1 MQIDFNKDQLELLKY
16 AVLWYESN
24 DSEEEEL
31 MQQIEAKIYNAQ
43 EDQMLNVLK
52 GLWVKNHS
60 QIRRLKPL

>member
-1 MQIDFNKDQLELLKY
+1 MKLDLNKEQLELLKY

-52 GLWVKNHS
+52 GLWHKNHS
-60 QIRRLKPL
+60 QMRRLKPL

>member
-1 MQIDFNKDQLELLKY
+1 MQIELNREQLELLKY

-31 MQQIEAKIYNAQ
+31 IQQIEAKIYNAQ

-52 GLWVKNHS
+52 GL
-60 QIRRLKPL
+60 

>member
-1 MQIDFNKDQLELLKY
+1 MILDLNKEQLELLKY
-16 AVLWYESN
+16 AVLWFESN

-52 GLWVKNHS
+52 GL
-60 QIRRLKPL
+60 

>member
-1 MQIDFNKDQLELLKY
+1 MKLDLNKEQLELLKY

-31 MQQIEAKIYNAQ
+31 MQQIEAKIYDAQ

-52 GLWVKNHS
+52 GL
-60 QIRRLKPL
+60 

>member
-1 MQIDFNKDQLELLKY
+1 MQIDLNKEQLELLKY

-52 GLWVKNHS
+52 GL
-60 QIRRLKPL
+60 

>member
-1 MQIDFNKDQLELLKY
+1 MQIELNREQLELLKY

-52 GLWVKNHS
+52 GL
-60 QIRRLKPL
+60 

>member
-1 MQIDFNKDQLELLKY
+1 MQIDLNKEQLELLKY

-43 EDQMLNVLK
+43 EDQAMRLLK
-52 GLWVKNHS
+52 GL
-60 QIRRLKPL
+60 

>member
-1 MQIDFNKDQLELLKY
+1 MILDLNKEQLELLKY

-52 GLWVKNHS
+52 GL
-60 QIRRLKPL
+60 

>member
-1 MQIDFNKDQLELLKY
+1 MEKIEFNNEQLELLKY
-16 AVLWYESN
+16 VVLWYESN

-52 GLWVKNHS
+52 GL
-60 QIRRLKPL
+60 

>member
-1 MQIDFNKDQLELLKY
+1 MKLDLNEEQLELLKY

-52 GLWVKNHS
+52 GL
-60 QIRRLKPL
+60 

>member
-1 MQIDFNKDQLELLKY
+1 MKLDLNKEQLELLKY

-52 GLWVKNHS
+52 GL
-60 QIRRLKPL
+60 

>member
-1 MQIDFNKDQLELLKY
+1 MKLDLNKEQLELLKY

-43 EDQMLNVLK
+43 EEQMLNVLK
-52 GLWVKNHS
+52 GL
-60 QIRRLKPL
+60 

>member
-1 MQIDFNKDQLELLKY
+1 MKLDLNKEQLELLKY

-43 EDQMLNVLK
+43 EKHYLNKLTT
-52 GLWVKNHS
+52 L
-60 QIRRLKPL
+60 

>member
-1 MQIDFNKDQLELLKY
+1 MKLDLNKEQLELLKY

-31 MQQIEAKIYNAQ
+31 IQQIEAKIYNAQ

-52 GLWVKNHS
+52 GL
-60 QIRRLKPL
+60 

>member
-43 EDQMLNVLK
+43 EDQAVRLLK
-52 GLWVKNHS
+52 GL
-60 QIRRLKPL
+60 